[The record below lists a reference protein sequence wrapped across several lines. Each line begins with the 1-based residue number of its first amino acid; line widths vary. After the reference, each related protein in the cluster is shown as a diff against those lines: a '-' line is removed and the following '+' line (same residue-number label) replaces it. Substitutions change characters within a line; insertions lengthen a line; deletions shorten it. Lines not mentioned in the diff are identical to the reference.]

1 MAIVTIES
9 TFLNSDQKIR
19 IGEKILQALGQE
31 GVLASSV
38 VVLFHPER
46 GDMYMDHL
54 LIQAQ
59 AQAQAAAPTPAKAAP
74 VAAAAPAPAEADA
87 SPSYKIKAR
96 RTQAELEGIKQ
107 DLMGALRQRGSLNS
121 FEAQESLGLKDCD
134 WAPATLRRMF
144 TELEEASLVGK
155 IGQKRGT
162 RYLWTGPADDGA
174 SLPPAILVKA
184 EADEA

>member
-1 MAIVTIES
+1 MAIVTIEPPR
-9 TFLNSDQKIR
+9 LNSDQKVR
-19 IGEKILQALGQE
+19 IGDKILQALSQE

-46 GDMYMDHL
+46 GDMYLDQHL
-54 LIQAQ
+54 FQTQAE
-59 AQAQAAAPTPAKAAP
+59 AAAPATAKSAPA
-74 VAAAAPAPAEADA
+74 AAAAPAPAESEA

-184 EADEA
+184 ETDEA

>member
-9 TFLNSDQKIR
+9 PRLNSDQKVR

-54 LIQAQ
+54 LVQ
-59 AQAQAAAPTPAKAAP
+59 AQAQAAAPAKSAPA
-74 VAAAAPAPAEADA
+74 VVVAAPAPIEADA

-184 EADEA
+184 ETDEA

>member
-9 TFLNSDQKIR
+9 PFLNSDQKVR

-54 LIQAQ
+54 LVQ
-59 AQAQAAAPTPAKAAP
+59 AQAQAAAPAKSAPA
-74 VAAAAPAPAEADA
+74 VVVAAPAPIEADA

>member
-9 TFLNSDQKIR
+9 PFLNSDQKVR

-54 LIQAQ
+54 LVQ
-59 AQAQAAAPTPAKAAP
+59 AQAQAAAPAKSAPA
-74 VAAAAPAPAEADA
+74 VVVAAPAPIEADA

-184 EADEA
+184 ETDEA

>member
-9 TFLNSDQKIR
+9 PRLNSDQKVR
-19 IGEKILQALGQE
+19 IGDKILQALSQE

-46 GDMYMDHL
+46 GDMYLDQHL
-54 LIQAQ
+54 FQTQAE
-59 AQAQAAAPTPAKAAP
+59 AAAPAPAKSAP
-74 VAAAAPAPAEADA
+74 AAAAAPAPAESEA

-184 EADEA
+184 ETDEA

>member
-9 TFLNSDQKIR
+9 PRLNSDQKVR

-54 LIQAQ
+54 LVQAE
-59 AQAQAAAPTPAKAAP
+59 AET
-74 VAAAAPAPAEADA
+74 AAPAPAKFAPAAVAAPAPVEAEA
-87 SPSYKIKAR
+87 GPSYKIKAR

-184 EADEA
+184 ETDEA

>member
-9 TFLNSDQKIR
+9 PRLNSDQKVR
-19 IGEKILQALGQE
+19 IGDKILQALSQE

-46 GDMYMDHL
+46 GDMYLDQHL
-54 LIQAQ
+54 FQTQAE
-59 AQAQAAAPTPAKAAP
+59 AAAPAPAKSAP
-74 VAAAAPAPAEADA
+74 AAAAAPAPAEAEA

-184 EADEA
+184 ETDEA

>member
-9 TFLNSDQKIR
+9 PRLNSDQKVR
-19 IGEKILQALGQE
+19 IGDKILQALNQE

-46 GDMYMDHL
+46 GDMYLDQHL
-54 LIQAQ
+54 FQTQAE
-59 AQAQAAAPTPAKAAP
+59 AAAPAPAKSAP
-74 VAAAAPAPAEADA
+74 AAAAAPAPAEAEA

-184 EADEA
+184 ETDEA